1 MSKTLVVGG
10 AGYIGSHMVLHLLQQ
25 KEEVIVLDNL
35 STGSK
40 KAVLDGTFY
49 EGDLADRKLLRKIFK
64 EHAIDAVM
72 HFAAFIQ
79 VGESVTDPYKYYE
92 NNVANTLVLL
102 DEMIKA
108 NIKNFIFSSTAATY
122 GEPHYCPID
131 IQHPQ
136 NPINPYGHSKLMVEQ
151 ILKDFDT
158 AYGLCS
164 TILRYFNAAGAEGEK
179 IGFHEPITHLI
190 PQMLKAASGRK
201 PNVSIYGTDYNTQD
215 GTCYRDYI
223 HVMDLASAH
232 LLALKH
238 MKKTGQ
244 SAIYNLGNGQGFS
257 VKEVVNAV
265 KKVTGKDFEVIETPK
280 RAGDPAQLIADSQL
294 AKDTLNW
301 QPQYSILEKIIT
313 DAWAWELNDS
323 WHV

>member
-1 MSKTLVVGG
+1 MSKILVVGG

-25 KEEVIVLDNL
+25 NEEVIVLDNL

-40 KAVLDGTFY
+40 KAVQGGTFY
-49 EGDLADRKLLRKIFK
+49 KGDLADRRLLQKIFK
-64 EHAIDAVM
+64 EHKIDAVM

-122 GEPHYCPID
+122 GEPHYCPVD
-131 IQHPQ
+131 IHHPQ

-158 AYGLCS
+158 AYGLRS
-164 TILRYFNAAGAEGEK
+164 TILRYFNAAGAEGLK

-190 PQMLKAASGRK
+190 PQVLKAASGRK
-201 PNVSIYGTDYNTQD
+201 PNVSIYGTDYDTKD

-232 LLALKH
+232 LLALKR
-238 MKKTGQ
+238 MQKTQQ

-257 VKEVVNAV
+257 VKEVINAV
-265 KKVTGKDFEVIETPK
+265 KSVTGKNFKVIETPK
-280 RAGDPAQLIADSQL
+280 RAGDPAQLIADSQG

-301 QPQYSILEKIIT
+301 QPQYSSLENIIA

-323 WHV
+323 WHT